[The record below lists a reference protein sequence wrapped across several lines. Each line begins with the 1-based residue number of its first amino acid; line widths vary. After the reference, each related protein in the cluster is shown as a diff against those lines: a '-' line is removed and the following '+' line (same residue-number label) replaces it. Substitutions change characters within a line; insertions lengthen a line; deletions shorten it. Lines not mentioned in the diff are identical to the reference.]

1 MTRHKKKGKLPVT
14 VISGFLGSGKTTLL
28 NHLLSQRGTMR
39 IAVIVNDMSEI
50 NIDSKLIK
58 GGKAALSRT
67 TEKLVEMTNGCI
79 CCTLREDLLV
89 EVTKLAKEGRFDYL
103 VVESTGVSEPMPVAE
118 TFSFADAEGKS
129 LSDFAKLDTMVTV
142 VDSFGFLN
150 DWEASEDL
158 ATVGLA
164 LNEEDD
170 RTVVDLLADQVE
182 FADVILL
189 NKTDRVGSDQ
199 LGKLKALIG
208 KLNPG
213 AKLVQCEY
221 GRVDLKEI
229 LGTNKFDMDKAIH
242 APGWLREARGEHIPE
257 TEAYGIGSFVYKA
270 RIPFHPSRFWLFLQT
285 EFKGVLRG
293 KGFFWL
299 ASKNHMAGIWS
310 QAGGACRVEPGG
322 LWWAE
327 IPRGE
332 WPTEPDELTEISK
345 DSEGIFG
352 DRRQEMVFIG
362 TSMNES
368 AIREALNS
376 CLLTPEELA
385 KCVQE
390 WRHFEDPFGSWEV
403 VTSEAEGP
411 L

>member
-1 MTRHKKKGKLPVT
+1 
-14 VISGFLGSGKTTLL
+14 
-28 NHLLSQRGTMR
+28 
-39 IAVIVNDMSEI
+39 
-50 NIDSKLIK
+50 
-58 GGKAALSRT
+58 
-67 TEKLVEMTNGCI
+67 
-79 CCTLREDLLV
+79 
-89 EVTKLAKEGRFDYL
+89 
-103 VVESTGVSEPMPVAE
+103 
-118 TFSFADAEGKS
+118 
-129 LSDFAKLDTMVTV
+129 
-142 VDSFGFLN
+142 
-150 DWEASEDL
+150 
-158 ATVGLA
+158 
-164 LNEEDD
+164 
-170 RTVVDLLADQVE
+170 
-182 FADVILL
+182 
-189 NKTDRVGSDQ
+189 
-199 LGKLKALIG
+199 
-208 KLNPG
+208 
-213 AKLVQCEY
+213 
-221 GRVDLKEI
+221 
-229 LGTNKFDMDKAIH
+229 
-242 APGWLREARGEHIPE
+242 
-257 TEAYGIGSFVYKA
+257 
-270 RIPFHPSRFWLFLQT
+270 
-285 EFKGVLRG
+285 
-293 KGFFWL
+293 
-299 ASKNHMAGIWS
+299 MAGIWS